1 MKISELLAEGYP
13 DTIAAFSQTADANQV
28 KKTVDQYRDLVNR
41 NQVQGNERNI
51 DWWRRQGWEKFA
63 QFVRD
68 KSTQPS
74 RTQVKR
80 RRAAGRSIT
89 LKETDQWLIVI
100 PLDHDASCFHGR
112 DSEWCTARPTS
123 HYFDEYFL
131 DKEINLIYCI
141 NKESGDKYAIA
152 SQPSLS
158 EIELFD
164 QMDKSMTHSQ
174 FRAATG
180 FDPRQLVALIPQDDP
195 RIAQARQTR
204 RDLLSRI
211 QNRMKVWSQKPRQ
224 LPDLERVL
232 IEARNS
238 DAAAYYIIVLGR
250 DHSWRLKYPD
260 ELSMMAVRSGLEG
273 PFFDSLLALDDLEL
287 SSEDYPLNYIYEPSR
302 AIQLASVKS
311 SANTIQFIKNPTP
324 EVQLAAAEKNPYV
337 IRVISN
343 PTPEVEKI
351 AVHKDGSLLRYVKN
365 HTPELDL
372 AAVKMNGLALEFVKN
387 PTPEIELTAINQN
400 GEAIRFVQYP
410 SPKLQRL
417 AVDQNPKAIR
427 YIPNPSLELQ
437 RAAVYQNNY
446 VIQFIENP
454 LPEIQLAA
462 IREHPGVIGVIKNP
476 TPEAV
481 ELARSRGYNTQGHYS
496 PRM

>member
-1 MKISELLAEGYP
+1 MKIIELLAEGYP

-41 NQVQGNERNI
+41 NQVQGDERNI

-131 DKEINLIYCI
+131 DNEINLIYCI

-152 SQPSLS
+152 SHPSLS
-158 EIELFD
+158 EMELFD
-164 QMDKSMTHSQ
+164 QMNKYMTDSQ

-260 ELSMMAVRSGLEG
+260 ELSMMAVRSDLEG

-287 SSEDYPLNYIYEPSR
+287 SIEDYPLNYIYEPSR

-311 SANTIQFIKNPTP
+311 SGITIKAIKNPSEAVQQAAVKQNGWAIQYIANPSEAVQQAAVNRGGLIIKYITNPSEALQLAAVNQDGSAIQYIANPSEAVQQAAVKQYGWAIKYIANPSEAVQQAAVNQDGSAIYYIKNPTP
-324 EVQLAAAEKNPYV
+324 NVIKLAAA
-337 IRVISN
+337 
-343 PTPEVEKI
+343 
-351 AVHKDGSLLRYVKN
+351 
-365 HTPELDL
+365 
-372 AAVKMNGLALEFVKN
+372 
-387 PTPEIELTAINQN
+387 Q
-400 GEAIRFVQYP
+400 
-410 SPKLQRL
+410 
-417 AVDQNPKAIR
+417 
-427 YIPNPSLELQ
+427 
-437 RAAVYQNNY
+437 
-446 VIQFIENP
+446 
-454 LPEIQLAA
+454 
-462 IREHPGVIGVIKNP
+462 
-476 TPEAV
+476 
-481 ELARSRGYNTQGHYS
+481 GYNRQGN
-496 PRM
+496 RIT